1 MDQEISALLATN
13 RLPNENRYWIAMKE
27 QSVTII
33 IVTWNGL
40 DYTRRCL
47 ETLRANTDYAA
58 YRVIVADNGSTDG
71 TLEYLHSLPW
81 VTRIANGENL
91 GFSRANNIAIEAAEA
106 DSDIVLLNND
116 TEILQTDWLERL
128 QATAYSSPHSGV
140 VGCRLRRP
148 DGMLQHAGTY
158 MPPTYWGQQLGSGE
172 TDVNQFNRDQIVE
185 GVVFACVY
193 IKREVIDRIG
203 LLDTSY
209 FSYFEDSDYC
219 LRARAQGYCVECC
232 GSVTLVH
239 HENVSTRINGIKH
252 EKLFRESQQIF
263 RLQWEQV
270 LEAQRYERQLAW
282 HSLTNFVSGY
292 ALSSRELMLALDR
305 HHVEMSYQY
314 VYGPGTPFPLE
325 EPQRSAPYMLNV
337 IRQRQIQPHQ
347 IQVVFGQG
355 DVFQRN
361 FGAYRIGFTM
371 LETDGIP
378 AEWVRQANL
387 MDEVW
392 VPSTFNVDSFRR
404 SGVTRPLHVIPLG
417 IDPDHFNPDITGYP
431 LRDTFTF
438 LSVFEWGERKAPEI
452 LLRAFNDEFS
462 AAESVLL
469 ICRVLNRDGDINIA
483 REVERMNLNDHGGR
497 IVFSVNEVIPYYQ
510 AGALY
515 RSADCFVLSTR
526 GEGWGMPILE
536 AMACGLPV
544 IATDWSA
551 QCDFMNHGNAYPVE
565 VERLVP
571 AEAKCPYYKGFS
583 WAQPSYEHLRAMM
596 RHVFEHP
603 DEARTKGLQAA
614 AEVHAQWTWDQ
625 SAEKIM
631 ARLDAIGESNRH
643 SGLAGYAA

>member
-1 MDQEISALLATN
+1 MRE
-13 RLPNENRYWIAMKE
+13 P
-27 QSVTII
+27 SVTII

-47 ETLRANTDYAA
+47 ETLRALTSHPS
-58 YRVIVADNGSTDG
+58 YRVIVVDNGSNDG
-71 TLEYLHSLPW
+71 TLDYLRSLKW
-81 VTRIANGENL
+81 VTCIANAKNL
-91 GFSRANNIAIEAAEA
+91 GFARGNNIGIAAAEA
-106 DSDIVLLNND
+106 SSDVVLLNND
-116 TEILQTDWLERL
+116 TEILQADWLERL
-128 QATAYSSPHSGV
+128 QATTYSSPIIGIA
-140 VGCRLRRP
+140 GCRLRRP
-148 DGMLQHAGTY
+148 YGMLQHAGTY
-158 MPPTYWGQQLGSGE
+158 MPPTYSGQQLGSQE
-172 TDVNQFNRDQIVE
+172 KDVNQFNRDRTVE

-193 IKREVIDRIG
+193 IKRETLDCIG
-203 LLDTSY
+203 LLDESY
-209 FSYFEDSDYC
+209 VSYFEDTDYC
-219 LRARAQGYCVECC
+219 LRARALGYDVACC
-232 GSVTLVH
+232 GSVTVLH
-239 HENVSTRINGIKH
+239 HENISTKINGVDH
-252 EKLFRESQQIF
+252 DKLYGESRQTFRS
-263 RLQWEQV
+263 RWEATI
-270 LEAQRYERQLAW
+270 EARRYERQLAW

-292 ALSSRELMLALDR
+292 ALSSSELMLALDR
-305 HHVEMSYQY
+305 HRVEVSYQY
-314 VYGPGTPFPLE
+314 VYGPGTPFPLP
-325 EPQRSAPYMLNV
+325 EPSLNLSYMLNI
-337 IRQRQIQPHQ
+337 IREREIQPDQ
-347 IQVVFGQG
+347 IQVVFAQG
-355 DVFQRN
+355 DVFERN

-371 LETDGIP
+371 LETDRIP

-392 VPSTFNVDSFRR
+392 VPSTFNVDSFQR

-431 LRDTFTF
+431 LSDTFTF

-462 AAESVLL
+462 ETESVLL
-469 ICRVLNRDGDINIA
+469 ICRVLNRDGDINIE
-483 REVERMNLNDHGGR
+483 REVERMNLSTHGGR

-565 VERLVP
+565 VERLIP

-603 DEARTKGLQAA
+603 DEARARGMQAA
-614 AEVHAQWTWDQ
+614 AEVHAKWTWDQ
-625 SAEKIM
+625 SAAKIM

-643 SGLAGYAA
+643 PGLSGYAA